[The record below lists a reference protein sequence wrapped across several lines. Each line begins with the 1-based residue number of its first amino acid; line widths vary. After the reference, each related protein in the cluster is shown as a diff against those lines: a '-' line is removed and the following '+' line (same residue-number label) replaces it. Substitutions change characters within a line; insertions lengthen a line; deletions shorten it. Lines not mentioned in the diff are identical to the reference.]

1 MAKLQLYGFI
11 LLLLASASPT
21 VAQYKLHVQLSSPDS
36 IIKSNSLGIP
46 AAFKDRG
53 LCTEY
58 IYKLTD
64 NLRSKGF
71 TSASIDSLQ
80 LDSASAFIQLYIGE
94 RFSWAS
100 IKTRTADAPML
111 AEAGWN
117 AKKLIGKPAVFEKLQ
132 VEELVG
138 MNYLENNGYPFAK
151 ISLDSVQIER
161 GAMTALLNIE
171 KGPLYK
177 IDSIHI
183 NGTAKISVEFM
194 ERYLGIPEGSI
205 YKKDR
210 LLVIS
215 RRILELPF
223 VQEERPWSV
232 NMLGTGSILNLYLK
246 PKKSSQID
254 VLVGLMPNNDQL
266 ETGKL
271 LVTGEATVVLRNPF
285 GNGES
290 LGLDWQQLQQQSP
303 RLNLSYQQPYIFH
316 SPYGIN
322 LNFSLYKK
330 DSSYINT
337 EGLLG
342 IQFNASANRKA
353 SVFVQLMGCTVLTI
367 DTLQIIATK
376 TIA

>member
-171 KGPLYK
+171 HGPLYK